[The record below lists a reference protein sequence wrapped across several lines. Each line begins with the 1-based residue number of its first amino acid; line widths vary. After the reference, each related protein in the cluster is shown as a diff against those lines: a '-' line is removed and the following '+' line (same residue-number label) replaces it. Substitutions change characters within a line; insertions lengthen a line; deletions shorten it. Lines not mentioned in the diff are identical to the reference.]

1 MATDFIFQILPE
13 SEIVRQS
20 MELNSYGLRVADIC
34 CNNGGNTVLLK
45 KLLEKG
51 AIDPNVK
58 SSVHG
63 QTHRSLLEVAVT
75 NKSSMNLEAAA
86 ALIEFGADIKQRSPA
101 HLIKFKREGTVVD
114 LIKANNDGKLPE
126 NIADAVRKSLTKKL
140 GLSPPDSSSV
150 TKQKADKAK
159 QEETKMEGTNL

>member
-1 MATDFIFQILPE
+1 MKDIVKSHCEIEKYDKINKLYFRGRDYGATKH
-13 SEIVRQS
+13 
-20 MELNSYGLRVADIC
+20 NLR
-34 CNNGGNTVLLK
+34 

-51 AIDPNVK
+51 VIDPNVK

-75 NKSSMNLEAAA
+75 NKSSMNSETAA

-140 GLSPPDSSSV
+140 GLPSPSSV
-150 TKQKADKAK
+150 TEQKGAIVSRASNNKKENDR
-159 QEETKMEGTNL
+159 